1 MKNYRNIL
9 LDVDGTLLDFAASER
24 LGIARVLKH
33 YGFTAEEELLQ
44 RYHQINAAAW
54 AAFERGEVTKEHLVN
69 QRFEDYFG
77 QLGCQVDGEE
87 AEELYRNFLDQSA
100 ILIDGAVE
108 LCRYLKDKGYGLYVV
123 TNGTSTTQYKRLA
136 LSGLDIYMNDIFV
149 SEDAKSQKPR
159 KEYFDYCFAR
169 IPDADPK
176 TMILLGDS
184 LTSDIRGGLMAGTDT
199 CWYNPA
205 GLAGREDIRP
215 DYMIRHLEEFKKIV

>member
-33 YGFTAEEELLQ
+33 YGFTAEEVLLQ
-44 RYHQINAAAW
+44 RYHRINAAAW

-77 QLGCQVDGEE
+77 QLGLQVDGEE
-87 AEELYRNFLDQSA
+87 AETLYRNFLDQSA
-100 ILIDGAVE
+100 ILIDGAIE
-108 LCRYLKDKGYGLYVV
+108 LCQYLKDKGYGLYVV

-136 LSGLDIYMNDIFV
+136 LSGLDIYMDDIFV

-169 IPDADPK
+169 IPDANPK

-184 LTSDIRGGLMAGTDT
+184 LTSDIRGGFTSGTHT

-215 DYMIRHLEEFKKIV
+215 DYMIRRLEEFKKIV